1 MKKLFLIL
9 LMLPLLLVAQT
20 KRRITIQD
28 LWAMKRVDQ
37 LVLSP
42 DNMQIAFSLNTY
54 NIEANKGKTE
64 IYLVNID
71 GSKLRRLKSSD
82 NSQSDPRFSPDGK
95 KIAYIENDQ
104 IRECNL
110 DGTEDKQIS
119 NLYTGVTDFKWSNQG
134 NKILLTSSVYPDCP
148 NQECDKQK
156 DEEKKA
162 EKYNARIITH
172 LMYRHWNEWLD
183 GKRSHLFL
191 FDLASNTY
199 IDLNN
204 LMHNDV
210 PPLDLGSANDFNFS
224 PGGNEVAYTMN
235 PNKIVANSTNNEI
248 YTIAMNDIKADSKIA
263 SKKISVSLGN
273 DNQPVYSPNGKYIA
287 FASMLVPG
295 HESDKQCLV
304 LYDRATGKLKNL
316 TQKFDRSVEEIVWSP
331 DSKEIY
337 FTANNEIFN
346 SIFKIDIKTEKVTIL
361 LKEHSNSNIS
371 VSSDGKTVYFRQ
383 QRAELPYE
391 IFAMNNDGSNIRQIT
406 FLNKELLSHLE
417 LNKVDTFWS
426 LGANGKKIESI
437 ILKPPFFNPT
447 KKYPVIF
454 LIHGGPQDNWQDEFH
469 YRWNLELFASKGYV
483 VVAPNPTGSTGYGQ
497 KFTNDISGDWGGKAY
512 TDIMNACDYAI
523 KNFKFI
529 DPKNTFAAGASF
541 GGYMIN
547 WIEGHTNRFN
557 AVVSHDGVFN
567 TVSMWGTTEELWFP
581 EWEFKGTPWTNR
593 ALYEKWNPE
602 RFIQNA
608 KTPMLIV
615 EGAHDY
621 RVPEEQAFQL
631 FTSLQRLGVESKFLY
646 FNNEFHFVIKP
657 QDSILWWDTVF
668 NWFEKH
674 KK

>member
-1 MKKLFLIL
+1 MKKFFLII
-9 LMLPLLLVAQT
+9 LMLPILLVAQT
-20 KRRITIQD
+20 KRQITVQD

-42 DNMQIAFSLNTY
+42 DNKQIAFSLNTY

-64 IYLVNID
+64 IYLVNVD
-71 GSKLRRLKSSD
+71 GSELHILKNSD
-82 NSQSDPRFSPDGK
+82 KSQSDPRYSPDGK
-95 KIAYIENDQ
+95 KIAYIENYQ

-110 DGTEDKQIS
+110 DGSDDKQIFH
-119 NLYTGVTDFKWSNQG
+119 LYTGVTDFKWSNQG
-134 NKILLTSSVYPDCP
+134 DKILLTSSVYPDCP
-148 NQECDKQK
+148 NQDCDKKK

-162 EKYNARIITH
+162 EKYDARIITH
-172 LMYRHWNEWLD
+172 LMFRHWNEWLD

-210 PPLDLGSANDFNFS
+210 PPLDLGSANDFNFA
-224 PGGNEVAYTMN
+224 PDGNEIAYTMN
-235 PNKIVANSTNNEI
+235 PNKVVANSTNNEI
-248 YTIAMNDIKADSKIA
+248 YTVAMNGIKADSKII

-304 LYDRATGKLKNL
+304 LYDRTTGKLKNL
-316 TQKFDRSVEEIVWSP
+316 TNKFDRSIGEIVWSP

-346 SIFKIDIKTEKVTIL
+346 SIYKIDIETKKVSVL

-371 VSSDGKTVYFRQ
+371 VSNDGKTIYFRQ

-391 IFAMNNDGSNIRQIT
+391 IFAMNNDGSNIHQIT
-406 FLNKELLSHLE
+406 FLNKELLSKLE
-417 LNKVDTFWS
+417 LNKIDTFWS
-426 LGANGKKIESI
+426 LGAGGRKIESI
-437 ILKPPFFNPT
+437 ILKPPFFNPA

-657 QDSILWWDTVF
+657 QDSILWWNTVF